1 MFFHFT
7 DHNTIS
13 WLSTKR
19 TSLLDIFSSNV
30 TCSPCDIAEE
40 KNYHLALKNNH
51 SPTHSADTK
60 SMTTNQIDKTKNK
73 NKTSIKDAWT
83 QRCKTKKR
91 NNTTVKEAMV
101 MVLVFN
107 ATFNIISVITWQ
119 SVSLVENNGISG
131 ENVPTCLKSLTNFI
145 T

>member
-1 MFFHFT
+1 
-7 DHNTIS
+7 
-13 WLSTKR
+13 
-19 TSLLDIFSSNV
+19 
-30 TCSPCDIAEE
+30 
-40 KNYHLALKNNH
+40 
-51 SPTHSADTK
+51 
-60 SMTTNQIDKTKNK
+60 MTTNQIDKTKNK

-119 SVSLVENNGISG
+119 SVLLVENNGISG
-131 ENVPTCLKSLTNFI
+131 ENVSTCLKSLTNFI